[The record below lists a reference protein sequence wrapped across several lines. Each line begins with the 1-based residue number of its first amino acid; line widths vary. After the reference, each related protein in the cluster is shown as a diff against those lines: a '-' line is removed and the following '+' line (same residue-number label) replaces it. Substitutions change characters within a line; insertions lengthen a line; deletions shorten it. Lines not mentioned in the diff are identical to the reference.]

1 MTNEYFLSIF
11 ISWLFVAAFIGAGLM
26 MVAYEEKED
35 ERKKRARK
43 MSRREA
49 QKSARR
55 IAELKRQMDLR
66 EAELALYEANRA
78 FYKDVHARK
87 VIFEEVKTGEDGKLI
102 AVKGRVG

>member
-1 MTNEYFLSIF
+1 MTTEYFLPIF
-11 ISWLFVAAFIGAGLM
+11 MTWLFVAAIVGASVVV
-26 MVAYEEKED
+26 VAYEEKED

-43 MSRREA
+43 MARREA
-49 QKSARR
+49 QKNARQ

-66 EAELALYEANRA
+66 EAEIALYEANRA

>member
-11 ISWLFVAAFIGAGLM
+11 VSWLLIAAFIGAGLM
-26 MVAYEEKED
+26 IVAYEEKED
-35 ERKKRARK
+35 ERKKRARR
-43 MSRREA
+43 MARREA

-66 EAELALYEANRA
+66 EAEIAILEANRA